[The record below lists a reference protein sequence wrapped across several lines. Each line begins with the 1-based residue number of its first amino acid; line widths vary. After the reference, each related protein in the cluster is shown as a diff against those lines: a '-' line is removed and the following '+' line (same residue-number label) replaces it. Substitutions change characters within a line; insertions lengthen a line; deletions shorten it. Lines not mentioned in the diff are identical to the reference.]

1 VEVGGD
7 SPKSRMN
14 EPSVEDE
21 DATAEISNGSHTDF
35 QNLSTIF
42 GTKEG
47 TDGWY
52 KDPQTRKV
60 GFFLVRPSGAWS
72 LIHGPYEEPE
82 LVVSTSILLLNI
94 SAMQYI
100 LFISLRPS
108 VRYLTKFF
116 ALLGL
121 HRAIQ
126 GFSG

>member
-1 VEVGGD
+1 VEAN

-21 DATAEISNGSHTDF
+21 DATDF
-35 QNLSTIF
+35 QSLSTIF

-52 KDPQTRKV
+52 KDPQTQKV

-82 LVVSTSILLLNI
+82 LVVSTAILLLNI

-100 LFISLRPS
+100 LFISPRLS
-108 VRYLTKFF
+108 VRYLMKFF
-116 ALLGL
+116 AIRITLGNTRIL
-121 HRAIQ
+121 SLMVQ
-126 GFSG
+126 